1 MSVCA
6 LLCAQL
12 GLLTVVAGTAYAEP
26 GPGGPGTGSE
36 SGVRAPAGPPDGGP
50 DDGTEAAA
58 GEAGAA
64 EDPESA
70 ARLEELRGRIEALH
84 DRAESATEKYNAA
97 GERAERQRSEIVRL
111 AQAIVRT
118 RSQKE
123 TLADRMGAMARAQ
136 YRGSGLPPGARLVL
150 EDDPE
155 AFLRDLGLLGK
166 GDEAAGRLIGKLRR
180 AEKDL
185 DAYAEEATGRWAKL
199 EADRKRKAAA
209 KKSVETELAKA
220 EKLESRLAAGERER
234 LRRLEER
241 TARLRQTRWLATGVL
256 EEIDGR
262 ASERGKK
269 AVAYAM
275 AQLGKDYEWGAEG
288 PDTFDCSGLTLRA
301 WEAAGITVP
310 RTSQEQWKR
319 LRRVEITGMRP
330 GDLIVYKADASHV
343 GMYVGD
349 GVMVHAPR
357 TGRQIT
363 TAGAGSLPILGV
375 VRPDA

>member
-12 GLLTVVAGTAYAEP
+12 GLLTVAAGTAHAEP
-26 GPGGPGTGSE
+26 GPGGSGSG
-36 SGVRAPAGPPDGGP
+36 SGVRESAGPPDGGP
-50 DDGTEAAA
+50 GTGETGDA
-58 GEAGAA
+58 GDNGDTTA
-64 EDPESA
+64 EDTASA
-70 ARLEELRGRIEALH
+70 ARLEELRRRIEALH

-136 YRGSGLPPGARLVL
+136 YRGSGLPSGARLLL

-199 EADRKRKAAA
+199 EADRKKKAAA
-209 KKSVETELAKA
+209 KKSVEAELAKA

-256 EEIDGR
+256 EEIDDR
-262 ASERGKK
+262 ASEHGKK

-288 PDTFDCSGLTLRA
+288 PATFDCSGLTLRA
-301 WEAAGITVP
+301 WEAAGITIP

-319 LRRVEITGMRP
+319 LRRVEITEMRP